1 MKSITKRSVALAAM
15 LTLALASVAMSSPKP
30 ERTGKRFTVEGRV
43 LQLNKADRT
52 LLVSDMWSKK
62 LYLVKVP
69 EGFSVHITFGIYAQ
83 NSAPEFWQVHRND
96 RVRLRCTRS
105 GEHLA
110 RLDDGSEATIVS
122 LIR

>member
-1 MKSITKRSVALAAM
+1 MKSRTKRSVALAAM
-15 LTLALASVAMSSPKP
+15 LTLALASVAMSSSKL

-69 EGFSVHITFGIYAQ
+69 EGYSVHITFGIYAQ
-83 NSAPEFWQVHRND
+83 NAAPEFWQVHQND
-96 RVRLRCTRS
+96 RVRLRCIRS

-110 RLDDGSEATIVS
+110 RLNDGSEATLVS